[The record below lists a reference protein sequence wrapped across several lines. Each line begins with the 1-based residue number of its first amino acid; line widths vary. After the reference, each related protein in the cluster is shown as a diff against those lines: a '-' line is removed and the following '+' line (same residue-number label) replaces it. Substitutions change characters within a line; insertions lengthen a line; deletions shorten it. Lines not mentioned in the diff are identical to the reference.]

1 MGDDEAQLFIQ
12 RRYGSRASALA
23 PLAGGEW
30 SRAYALTL
38 DGKDVVVRFGAH
50 GEDFAKDQRMAGH
63 SSDLLPIPAVL
74 EIGEAPGGFYVVSER
89 AYGDFVEELD
99 ADDMHNVLPRF
110 LDALQAAR
118 QIDLSSTNGYGG
130 WGADGSAPHASWR
143 DALLDITRPR
153 DRLRGWRESL
163 VASPTGAG
171 PFDIAAAVLP
181 RLVEQCPEARQVIHN
196 DLLHRNVLVHGGEI
210 SAMFDWGNSMYGDGV
225 YDLALLVYW
234 WPWFPRWDSID
245 IASIIAGHL
254 GAAGERLPDLDDRL
268 RCYQVHIGL
277 DAQAYNAFTGR
288 LDELA
293 INARRTLALIE
304 GRR

>member
-1 MGDDEAQLFIQ
+1 
-12 RRYGSRASALA
+12 
-23 PLAGGEW
+23 
-30 SRAYALTL
+30 
-38 DGKDVVVRFGAH
+38 
-50 GEDFAKDQRMAGH
+50 MAGY

-74 EIGEAPGGFYVVSER
+74 EIGEGPGGFFVVSER
-89 AYGDFVEELD
+89 AYGDFLD
-99 ADDMHNVLPRF
+99 ALDGEGMHTVLPRL
-110 LDALQAAR
+110 LDSLQAAW
-118 QIDLSSTNGYGG
+118 QIDLSSTTGYGG
-130 WGADGSAPHASWR
+130 WDSDGSAPHASWR

-153 DRLRGWRESL
+153 ERLLGWRESL

-171 PFDIAAAVLP
+171 PFDTAAAVLP
-181 RLVEQCPEARQVIHN
+181 TLVEQCPEARHVIHN
-196 DLLHRNVLVHGGEI
+196 DLLHRNVLVQGGEI

-245 IASIIAGHL
+245 IASVIAGHVE
-254 GAAGERLPDLDDRL
+254 AAGERLADLDNRL

-288 LDELA
+288 WDELA

-304 GRR
+304 GLR